1 MPSISRA
8 LLVAPESATSL
19 IASIESFAVA
29 QGITLLHSSV
39 EEFLQH
45 PAATLKGCEH
55 VVAVVQDT
63 TLAPLIQRIRSQN
76 VSLGILPHDARSRI
90 YDWFKVPRAP
100 EEAIAL
106 AFEDGARAID
116 LLRCNEELVLGAVSL
131 GDTPFLS
138 PGHRIYRE
146 RSRSLLNAVRYTLA
160 LLLMSLRNLLAIH
173 PFPVTLTTGKGK
185 VMKTAITGLVAI
197 ENDVNNAAARLINTS
212 ISVQDGK
219 VSTILIA
226 PKSVMEYLGFLLT
239 ALLRG
244 EQKVNRLP
252 TAISYLKSNYLK
264 IESPHPLRYHVD
276 GRKRSADSVELE
288 IQPAAVR
295 INVSAAYQS
304 QHESPVDDKD
314 TMKVDNLPTN
324 EARVAMIQQ
333 KLPLFTHALE
343 EDFKELFL
351 QLRESARAPSHFL
364 LLMVLSAIVATHGLF
379 LSSAA
384 VIIGAM
390 VLAPL
395 MAPLISL
402 SMGILRGDRNLL
414 ETSLTTI
421 GIGTALALVTSAFIA
436 LLIPF
441 EKITPEMAGRLNPNL
456 LDLGVAIAA
465 GIAGAY
471 AHARESVMKSLPG
484 VAIAVALAP
493 PLCVAG
499 IGIGWMDLHV
509 ISGALLLFL
518 TNLVGIALAA
528 ATTFLVLGYAPI
540 LKAKRG
546 LTISLVLLAL
556 VSVPLSVSF
565 HNIYTHWRIE
575 SDAATSEFQ
584 VNGKRLHLTQLQVV
598 VQRDKV
604 LLHADVTSRQTIV
617 LDDLKVLKQLLSRRW
632 GREVELEVTQSLQL

>member
-1 MPSISRA
+1 MPFVHRA
-8 LLVAPESATSL
+8 LLVAPESAQ
-19 IASIESFAVA
+19 AFCAGIEAFAA
-29 QGITLLHSSV
+29 TQGIMLVRAGL
-39 EEFLQH
+39 EAFLQR
-45 PAATLKGCEH
+45 PAATLQGCEH
-55 VVAVVQDT
+55 VVAVVSDAA
-63 TLAPLIQRIRSQN
+63 LPSLLQRARPQN
-76 VSLGILPHDARSRI
+76 VSLGILPLDPRSRL
-90 YDWFKVPRAP
+90 YEWFKVPRNP
-100 EEAIAL
+100 DEAIAL
-106 AFEDGARAID
+106 AFDDGAVAID
-116 LLRCNEELVLGAVSL
+116 LLRCNDELALGAVTL

-138 PGHRIYRE
+138 PGHRFYRE
-146 RSRSLLNAVRYTLA
+146 RHRNWLHALRYTVA
-160 LLLMSLRNLLAIH
+160 LLLVSLRNLFAIH

-185 VMKTAITGLVAI
+185 VLKSAITGLVAI
-197 ENDVNNAAARLINTS
+197 ENDINNAAARLLTTTL
-212 ISVQDGK
+212 SVQDGK

-226 PKSVMEYLGFLLT
+226 PKSVMEYLAFLLT

-244 EQKVNRLP
+244 EQKVSRLP
-252 TAISYLKSNYLK
+252 TAISYLKSGYLK
-264 IESPHPLRYHVD
+264 IESPRPLRYYID
-276 GRKRSADSVELE
+276 GRRRSADNIELE
-288 IQPAAVR
+288 IQQAAVR
-295 INVSAAYQS
+295 LNLSAAYHA
-304 QHESPVDDKD
+304 QHEAAQDDKE
-314 TMKVDNLPTN
+314 TVKTDNLPTS

-351 QLRESARAPSHFL
+351 QLRDSARAPSHFL
-364 LLMVLSAIVATHGLF
+364 LLMVLSAIVATLGLF

-402 SMGILRGDRNLL
+402 AMGILRGDRNLL
-414 ETSLTTI
+414 QTSLTTI
-421 GIGTALALVTSAFIA
+421 GIGVALALGTAAFLA

-441 EKITPEMAGRLNPNL
+441 ERITPEMAGRLNPNL

-471 AHARESVMKSLPG
+471 AHARENVMKSLPG

-499 IGIGWMDLHV
+499 IGLGWMDLHV

-540 LKAKRG
+540 LKARRG

-565 HNIYTHWRIE
+565 HNIYTHWSIE
-575 SDAATSEFQ
+575 RDATSSVFTIH
-584 VNGKRLHLTQLQVV
+584 GKQLRLRQLQVT
-598 VQRDKV
+598 VQRDRV
-604 LLHADVTSRQTIV
+604 QLHAEVSSRQPIA
-617 LDDLKVLKQLLSRRW
+617 LDDLTALKRLLSERW
-632 GREVELEVTQSLQL
+632 QREVEMEVTQSLVL